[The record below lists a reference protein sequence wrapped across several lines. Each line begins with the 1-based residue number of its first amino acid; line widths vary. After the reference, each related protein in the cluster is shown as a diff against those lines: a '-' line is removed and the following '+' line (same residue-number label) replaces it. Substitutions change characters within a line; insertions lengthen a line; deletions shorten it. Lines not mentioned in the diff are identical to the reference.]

1 MFQRSCVLIIA
12 LWNGNDHMLGQ
23 RNSSVIVIRSVPFTV
38 PNSTDG
44 SLSEESWF
52 NNKQLC
58 TEDSTASG
66 IATPAETL
74 KANLGEIL

>member
-1 MFQRSCVLIIA
+1 MITLWDEIIMCLDNISDSTCIIVSRSA
-12 LWNGNDHMLGQ
+12 L
-23 RNSSVIVIRSVPFTV
+23 FTV
-38 PNSTDG
+38 LNPTDG
-44 SLSEESWF
+44 SLSEETWF

-58 TEDSTASG
+58 TELSTVSG

>member
-1 MFQRSCVLIIA
+1 MTV
-12 LWNGNDHMLGQ
+12 GG
-23 RNSSVIVIRSVPFTV
+23 SVPFTV
-38 PNSTDG
+38 PNPTDG
-44 SLSEESWF
+44 SLCEERWF

-58 TEDSTASG
+58 TEPSTASG